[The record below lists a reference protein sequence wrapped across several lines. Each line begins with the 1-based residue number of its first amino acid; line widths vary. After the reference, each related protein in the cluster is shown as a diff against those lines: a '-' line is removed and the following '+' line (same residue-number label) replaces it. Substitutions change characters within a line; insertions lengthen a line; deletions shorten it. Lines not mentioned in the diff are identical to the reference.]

1 MTISPYLVAVAVGWV
16 IAQGAKYITAAVK
29 ARSLHVFDRLYLS
42 GNMPSAHSATVVS
55 IATLIALRDGVD
67 SGLFGLAVVLA
78 LVVMYDAMMVRHSV
92 GEQGA
97 VIKRIL
103 KESSI
108 AVKEPHVADGH
119 TPLKVVV
126 GVCIGV
132 LAGIVVFY
140 TTK

>member
-1 MTISPYLVAVAVGWV
+1 MTISPYLVAVAVGWA

-29 ARSLHVFDRLYLS
+29 VRSLQVFDRLYLS

-67 SGLFGLAVVLA
+67 SGLFGLAAVLA

-119 TPLKVVV
+119 TPLEVVV
-126 GVCIGV
+126 GVCIGA
-132 LAGIVVFY
+132 LAGIIVFY

>member
-1 MTISPYLVAVAVGWV
+1 MTISPYLVAVAVGWI
-16 IAQGAKYITAAVK
+16 IAQGAKYTTAAVK

-67 SGLFGLAVVLA
+67 SGLFGLAAVLA

-103 KESSI
+103 KESNI

-119 TPLKVVV
+119 TPLEVVV
-126 GVCIGV
+126 GVCIGA
-132 LAGIVVFY
+132 LAGIIVFY

>member
-1 MTISPYLVAVAVGWV
+1 MTISPYLVAVAVGWA
-16 IAQGAKYITAAVK
+16 IAQGTKYITAAVK
-29 ARSLHVFDRLYLS
+29 VRSLQVFDRLYLS

-67 SGLFGLAVVLA
+67 SGLFGLAAVLA

-103 KESSI
+103 KESNI

-119 TPLKVVV
+119 TPLEVVV

-140 TTK
+140 TIK

>member
-1 MTISPYLVAVAVGWV
+1 MTISPYLVAVAVGWI
-16 IAQGAKYITAAVK
+16 IAQGAKYTTAAVK

-67 SGLFGLAVVLA
+67 SGLFGLAAVLA

-103 KESSI
+103 KESNL

-119 TPLKVVV
+119 TPLEVVV
-126 GVCIGV
+126 GVCIGA
-132 LAGIVVFY
+132 LAGIIVFY

>member
-1 MTISPYLVAVAVGWV
+1 MTISPYLVAVAVGWA

-29 ARSLHVFDRLYLS
+29 VRSLQVFDRLYLS

-67 SGLFGLAVVLA
+67 SGLFGLAAVLA

-103 KESSI
+103 KESNI

-119 TPLKVVV
+119 TPLEVVV
-126 GVCIGV
+126 GACIGV

-140 TTK
+140 TIK